1 MANKLNSLS
10 LPTHFLLRWNGKRRN
25 EIQASFFREQ
35 QCQIIDIALRPGQE
49 EDGFSWT
56 KAGSA

>member
-1 MANKLNSLS
+1 MANKLNSVK
-10 LPTHFLLRWNGKRRN
+10 PTNTFLLCWNGKRGN
-25 EIQASFFREQ
+25 EIQASFAREQ
-35 QCQIIDIALRPGQE
+35 QCQIIDIALRPGQK